1 MTQVPSENGSN
12 SSAVDPVDDAITLS
26 VLDAI
31 QQLIEEREG
40 LEQFVQ
46 QNFARLNEL
55 REQVRGETAGG
66 EKELHQQVESM
77 RVERDLALA
86 QVESLTHDLRQARL
100 SEQLAIDEL
109 GQARAEAEQNRR
121 HSAEF
126 QRLLSALRDDIAK
139 KEQTHRAELERY
151 AGMAKEH
158 AELMEVVSGFE
169 QLEAELRQE
178 QEAVRKE
185 RERLQSAGSG
195 VRAPAATPPG
205 FLDFTC
211 KYCGTKLQAKE
222 HLAGLVT
229 RCSQCAKMAPVP
241 KGGAR

>member
-1 MTQVPSENGSN
+1 MTETRTDDDAD
-12 SSAVDPVDDAITLS
+12 SAALEPVEDAITLS

-46 QNFARLNEL
+46 QNFARLNDLREKVRGDTTGGEIEL
-55 REQVRGETAGG
+55 R
-66 EKELHQQVESM
+66 HQVESM

-86 QVESLTHDLRQARL
+86 QIEVLNHDLRQARL
-100 SEQLAIDEL
+100 NEQLAVDEL
-109 GQARAEAEQNRR
+109 GQVRAQAEQQRR
-121 HSAEF
+121 QTAEF
-126 QRLLSALRDDIAK
+126 QRLLGALRDELAR
-139 KEQTHRAELERY
+139 KEETHRAEIERF

-158 AELMEVVSGFE
+158 AELMEVVQGFE
-169 QLEAELRQE
+169 QLETELRQE

-185 RERLQSAGSG
+185 RERLQSGSG
-195 VRAPAATPPG
+195 VRAPAAASPG

-241 KGGAR
+241 KPG